1 MKLPLSFLFLFCV
14 ITSPVLLAQINLNS
28 LPAYSIH
35 YDPQRDP
42 YQDGHAAI
50 KLANATQR
58 RVLIEVG
65 GDWCKWCHVLDKFLD
80 DNPDIKTKLHQTFVM
95 LKVNVSD
102 ENENRE
108 FLKAFP
114 KPLGYPHMY
123 IAENDG
129 NILLSKDT
137 AEFLNNGS
145 YSRERFLEFFDQ
157 WALKP

>member
-1 MKLPLSFLFLFCV
+1 MKRPLSFLVLISLFS
-14 ITSPVLLAQINLNS
+14 SPVLLAQINLDS

-35 YDPQRDP
+35 YDPLRDP
-42 YQDGHAAI
+42 FQDGHAAI
-50 KLANATQR
+50 KLANTTQR

-65 GDWCKWCHVLDKFLD
+65 GDWCKWCHVLDKFLN

-102 ENENRE
+102 ENDNRE
-108 FLKAFP
+108 FLNAFP